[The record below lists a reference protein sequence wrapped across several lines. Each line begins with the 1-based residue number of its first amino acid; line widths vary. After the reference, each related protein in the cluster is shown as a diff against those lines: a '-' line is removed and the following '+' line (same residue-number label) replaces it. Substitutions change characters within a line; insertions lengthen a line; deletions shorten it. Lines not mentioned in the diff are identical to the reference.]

1 MLAGGLKYVRR
12 RDLIHMRPPEYGP
25 YILQRAQKAS
35 GVCRLSHVLVKGV
48 IGYAS
53 IRAAGKILLA
63 AENWFSSG
71 GKDKKYS
78 CAEKN
83 FPAKCQIKKLIII
96 WLQILMFIFYYVHIG
111 VNFQQCLIKYFI
123 SRISEVGVHK
133 TLHNKLRV
141 CNFLFAACRADT
153 SSLN

>member
-1 MLAGGLKYVRR
+1 MCAG
-12 RDLIHMRPPEYGP
+12 E
-25 YILQRAQKAS
+25 ILFICGHPNTGHISYRGRKKRAGSAVWTMCWWKVSLDTPA
-35 GVCRLSHVLVKGV
+35 
-48 IGYAS
+48 A
-53 IRAAGKILLA
+53 RAAGKILLA